1 MKVCFIG
8 HRQVEVTEELRSE
21 LCALLLDLIREGA
34 TEFLFGDHSQFNDLC
49 YDASRLPPRG
59 VLFLHSF

>member
-8 HRQVEVTEELRSE
+8 HRRVDVTDELRSA
-21 LCALLLDLIREGA
+21 LRVLLLELIREGA

-49 YDASRLPPRG
+49 YDAVTELR
-59 VLFLHSF
+59 